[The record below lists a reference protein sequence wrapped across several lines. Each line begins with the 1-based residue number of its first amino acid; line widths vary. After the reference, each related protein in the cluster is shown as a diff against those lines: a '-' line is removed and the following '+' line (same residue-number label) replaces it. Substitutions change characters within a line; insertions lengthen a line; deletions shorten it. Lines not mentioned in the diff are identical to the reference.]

1 MKIGRLLLRLAWIV
15 PLIAG
20 LVGGGGAARRRAGGR
35 APPPPGGGGGGR
47 PGAPAFR
54 LPALDGRTLDLAAL
68 RGRPIVLNFWAS
80 WCVPCKDE
88 APLLERAWKTY
99 RDKGLLVIG
108 VNIQDLEA
116 DARRFVAEV
125 GITYPNVRDRDGKAN
140 RAYGIT
146 GIPEKFFVS
155 PDGRIIKK
163 FPGAVVEWRLWEEAI
178 AQVLASGPGEEPGAR
193 GRAPKRRGAAAPGW
207 GG

>member
-15 PLIAG
+15 PLVAV
-20 LVGGGGAARRRAGGR
+20 LVVVGVATMRTGRSGSLTAALARGER
-35 APPPPGGGGGGR
+35 PP
-47 PGAPAFR
+47 APAFR

-99 RDKGLLVIG
+99 RDKGLLVI
-108 VNIQDLEA
+108 
-116 DARRFVAEV
+116 
-125 GITYPNVRDRDGKAN
+125 TYPNVRARDGKAN

-146 GIPEKFFVS
+146 GIPETFFVS

-178 AQVLASGPGEEPGAR
+178 AQVLASGPRE
-193 GRAPKRRGAAAPGW
+193 
-207 GG
+207 

>member
-15 PLIAG
+15 PLVAV
-20 LVGGGGAARRRAGGR
+20 LVVVGVATMRTGRSGSLTAALARGER
-35 APPPPGGGGGGR
+35 PP
-47 PGAPAFR
+47 APAFR
-54 LPALDGRTLDLAAL
+54 LPALDGRTLDLAEL

-146 GIPEKFFVS
+146 GIPETFFVS
-155 PDGRIIKK
+155 ADGRIIKK

-178 AQVLASGPGEEPGAR
+178 AQLLASGPGE
-193 GRAPKRRGAAAPGW
+193 
-207 GG
+207 

>member
-15 PLIAG
+15 PLVAV
-20 LVGGGGAARRRAGGR
+20 LVVVGVATMRTGR
-35 APPPPGGGGGGR
+35 SGSLTA
-47 PGAPAFR
+47 
-54 LPALDGRTLDLAAL
+54 
-68 RGRPIVLNFWAS
+68 V
-80 WCVPCKDE
+80 
-88 APLLERAWKTY
+88 LERAWKTY

-146 GIPEKFFVS
+146 GIPETFFVS

-178 AQVLASGPGEEPGAR
+178 AQLLASGPGE
-193 GRAPKRRGAAAPGW
+193 
-207 GG
+207 

>member
-1 MKIGRLLLRLAWIV
+1 MKIGRLLLRLAWIG
-15 PLIAG
+15 PLVA
-20 LVGGGGAARRRAGGR
+20 LLAVVGAATMRTERSASLTAALGR
-35 APPPPGGGGGGR
+35 GERPP
-47 PGAPAFR
+47 APAFR
-54 LPALDGRTLDLAAL
+54 LPALDGRTLDLAEL
-68 RGRPIVLNFWAS
+68 RGRPVLLNFWAS

-88 APLLERAWKTY
+88 APLLERAWQTY

-116 DARRFVAEV
+116 DARRFVADN

-146 GIPEKFFVS
+146 GIPETFFVS
-155 PDGRIIKK
+155 PDGRIIRK

-178 AQVLASGPGEEPGAR
+178 KQLLASGAGE
-193 GRAPKRRGAAAPGW
+193 
-207 GG
+207 

>member
-15 PLIAG
+15 PLVAV
-20 LVGGGGAARRRAGGR
+20 LVVVGGATMRTRRAGSLTA
-35 APPPPGGGGGGR
+35 APARGGR
-47 PGAPAFR
+47 PRGPLPAGRAGGERPPAPAFR

-146 GIPEKFFVS
+146 GIPETFFVRA
-155 PDGRIIKK
+155 DGRIIKK
-163 FPGAVVEWRLWEEAI
+163 FPGGGVEWRMWEEAI
-178 AQVLASGPGEEPGAR
+178 AQLLASGPRE
-193 GRAPKRRGAAAPGW
+193 
-207 GG
+207 